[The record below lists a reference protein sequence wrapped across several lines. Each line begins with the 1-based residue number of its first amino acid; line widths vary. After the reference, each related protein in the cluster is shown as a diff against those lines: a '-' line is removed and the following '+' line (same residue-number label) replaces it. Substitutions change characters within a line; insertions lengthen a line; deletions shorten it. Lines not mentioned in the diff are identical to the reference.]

1 MRWPFRRAS
10 HTTAPAP
17 APAPERARGEWVL
30 VPPMPT
36 TFAADAPL
44 VTGPAPVQPPL
55 PGRTAVVRS
64 QVPPAIG
71 RVEGIARALPLPAAR
86 PAAEPLP
93 QRPKVHKGRAVGQLT
108 EATEAYVG
116 EAREPAEPYRAP
128 GWMRYVP
135 EWMQQ
140 STPEPDPAP
149 PTPSFPSVVPDRP
162 LSIPSNIPANPR
174 IPTPEPVL
182 PPRVAEVVRSAEP
195 PPPTRRRPSLGQ
207 TRRLGLGSPV
217 SRPADEPFVPPA
229 EPPMV
234 VEAAQEELPPPAPVP
249 PPAPAPPPPEPP
261 PAPPPLVYRAG
272 GEPLPR
278 VTGQIVR
285 DEVPPDLAGTLKRDR
300 GADVS
305 AVPVFRGPTVDA
317 EARSR
322 GARAFAK
329 DGAVFLPESAG
340 PTSGTKAKALLAHEL
355 VHVVQQRT
363 LGSLPALS
371 TPEGRGLEAEA
382 VAAER
387 QYGGLADTPLI
398 HPPQPQAAEPSMSGP
413 AQLAPTVVTPPDPV
427 HSHFERE
434 AREEIDQIAES
445 TAHRV
450 LEEWTP
456 PTPSGGRTPSGPR
469 LTSGL
474 PTTVGGAV
482 GDTVGFTERRGAD
495 ATSPTTSTRFAGG
508 GGSGTFDRAARRQEM
523 ETELLDALNAEQA
536 EQGGS
541 LISHLGDADLERI
554 ERALDREEQGGGR
567 GSTTTPR
574 PINPQEGGAFGDTV
588 SFTTRSGADLVDP
601 RARQTAQG
609 AASRLSLAAAL
620 SASTDSTSATR
631 SRTAPGATERLSDA
645 GGTFG
650 DTVSFSEPTGDDT
663 FRGGRRPDSA
673 TSSTSRA
680 GTGAA
685 DMHGSEEEPVDLD
698 RVDLEDLTARL
709 YDRVRSRLRLE
720 LLVDR
725 ERSGWLTDF
734 R

>member
-10 HTTAPAP
+10 HATAPAP
-17 APAPERARGEWVL
+17 AASPQRARGEWVL

-36 TFAADAPL
+36 TFTADAPL

-55 PGRTAVVRS
+55 PGRTAVLRS
-64 QVPPAIG
+64 QVQPPVG
-71 RVEGIARALPLPAAR
+71 RVEGIARALPLPATR
-86 PAAEPLP
+86 PAVEPLS
-93 QRPKVHKGRAVGQLT
+93 QRPKVRRAQPVGKLT
-108 EATEAYVG
+108 EATEEYVG
-116 EAREPAEPYRAP
+116 PAREPAEPYRAP

-135 EWMQQ
+135 EWMRQT
-140 STPEPDPAP
+140 TPGPDPVP
-149 PTPSFPSVVPDRP
+149 PMPVPTNRP

-195 PPPTRRRPSLGQ
+195 PPPARRRPSLGQ

-234 VEAAQEELPPPAPVP
+234 VEAVREEPPPPAPVP
-249 PPAPAPPPPEPP
+249 APPEPP
-261 PAPPPLVYRAG
+261 PAPPPLVFRAG

-278 VTGQIVR
+278 VTGRIVR

-300 GADVS
+300 GADVA
-305 AVPVFRGPTVDA
+305 AVPVFRGPAVDA

-329 DGAVFLPESAG
+329 DGAVFLPDSAG
-340 PTSGTKAKALLAHEL
+340 PTGSAKAKALLAHEL

-363 LGSLPALS
+363 LGSLPAPS
-371 TPEGRGLEAEA
+371 TPEGRRLEAEA
-382 VAAER
+382 VAAEHR
-387 QYGGLADTPLI
+387 YGGLADTPLV
-398 HPPQPQAAEPSMSGP
+398 HPPQPRVAEPSLAGP
-413 AQLAPTVVTPPDPV
+413 AQLADPVVTPPDPA

-456 PTPSGGRTPSGPR
+456 PAAQGGPERRASSGPR
-469 LTSGL
+469 MTSGL
-474 PTTVGGAV
+474 PTTVGGAF

-495 ATSPTTSTRFAGG
+495 ATSPASSARFTGG
-508 GGSGTFDRAARRQEM
+508 TGTFDRAARRQEM
-523 ETELLDALNAEQA
+523 EAELLDALNAEQA

-541 LISHLGDADLERI
+541 LISHLGDADIERI

-567 GSTTTPR
+567 ASSSTPR
-574 PINPQEGGAFGDTV
+574 TINPAEGGAFGDTV
-588 SFTTRSGADLVDP
+588 SFTQRSGDDLRDP
-601 RARQTAQG
+601 RARQTGQTG
-609 AASRLSLAAAL
+609 STPQSAASRLSLAAAL
-620 SASTDSTSATR
+620 SASGGPSG
-631 SRTAPGATERLSDA
+631 TAPSRGGTGSTERISDA

-650 DTVSFSEPTGDDT
+650 DTVSFSEPMGDDR

-673 TSSTSRA
+673 TSGTGRA
-680 GTGAA
+680 GAGTA

-698 RVDLEDLTARL
+698 RVDMEDLTARL

-725 ERSGWLTDF
+725 ERSGQLTDF

>member
-17 APAPERARGEWVL
+17 AADPPQRARGEWVL

-55 PGRTAVVRS
+55 PGRTAAIRS
-64 QVPPAIG
+64 HVAPPVG
-71 RVEGIARALPLPAAR
+71 GVEGIARALPLPATRQAT
-86 PAAEPLP
+86 EPLP
-93 QRPKVHKGRAVGQLT
+93 QRPKVRKARPVGQLT
-108 EATEAYVG
+108 EATDEYVG
-116 EAREPAEPYRAP
+116 PAREPAQPYRAP

-140 STPEPDPAP
+140 TTPEPDPVP

-174 IPTPEPVL
+174 IPTPDPVL
-182 PPRVAEVVRSAEP
+182 PPRVAEIVRPAEP
-195 PPPTRRRPSLGQ
+195 LPPARRRPSLGQ

-234 VEAAQEELPPPAPVP
+234 VDAAPEEPRPPAPF
-249 PPAPAPPPPEPP
+249 PAPP
-261 PAPPPLVYRAG
+261 PAPPPLVFRAG
-272 GEPLPR
+272 ATPLPR
-278 VTGQIVR
+278 VTGRIVR
-285 DEVPPDLAGTLKRDR
+285 DEVPPDLAGALKRDR

-305 AVPVFRGPTVDA
+305 AVPVFRGPAVDA
-317 EARSR
+317 EAHAR

-340 PTSGTKAKALLAHEL
+340 TTSSAKAKSLLAHEL

-371 TPEGRGLEAEA
+371 TPEGRRLEAEA
-382 VAAER
+382 VAAEG
-387 QYGGLADTPLI
+387 QYGGLTDTPLI
-398 HPPQPQAAEPSMSGP
+398 HPPQQPQAAEPTMSGP
-413 AQLAPTVVTPPDPV
+413 AQLAPTVVTPPDPA

-456 PTPSGGRTPSGPR
+456 SGAQGGVERRTSSGPR
-469 LTSGL
+469 MTSGL
-474 PTTVGGAV
+474 PTTGGGAF

-495 ATSPTTSTRFAGG
+495 ATSPTSTTRST

-541 LISHLGDADLERI
+541 LISHLGDADIERI

-567 GSTTTPR
+567 ASSSTPR
-574 PINPQEGGAFGDTV
+574 PVNPEEGGAFGDTV
-588 SFTTRSGADLVDP
+588 SFTQRSGDDLRDP
-601 RARQTAQG
+601 RARQTGQTAQG

-620 SASTDSTSATR
+620 SASSGTPGAAPSRSATG
-631 SRTAPGATERLSDA
+631 SPERISDA

-650 DTVSFSEPTGDDT
+650 DTVSFSEPMGDDR

-673 TSSTSRA
+673 TSSSGRA
-680 GTGAA
+680 GTGTT
-685 DMHGSEEEPVDLD
+685 DMHGTEEEPVDLD
-698 RVDLEDLTARL
+698 RVDMEDLTARL

-725 ERSGWLTDF
+725 ERSGRLTDF
-734 R
+734 T